1 MWGPLYKQ
9 VFNEDYSSL
18 PQGSES
24 FKFKTKNKAE
34 EDLFKVEDEMYNLDF
49 EIGALRREMDK
60 LQEEATKLEKM
71 PEDQRPLYKVSQTRF
86 SHLMKR
92 QIGKAYQDMAERIY
106 VQLFSKSY

>member
-1 MWGPLYKQ
+1 MPKDFPRSLSLGRATDPEWAHLYKQ

-49 EIGALRREMDK
+49 EIGALRREMEK
-60 LQEEATKLEKM
+60 L
-71 PEDQRPLYKVSQTRF
+71 
-86 SHLMKR
+86 
-92 QIGKAYQDMAERIY
+92 
-106 VQLFSKSY
+106 